1 MTLPAQ
7 AHRLLLA
14 APLLL
19 ASTLGHAQAPATR
32 DDSLKGRVWTAT
44 AQRIWA
50 DTKPRAPQP
59 AAWPTNAAF
68 TSWLNQEGKKEKS
81 GIGLLRGDVVRQLGA
96 GHPATAAQVAQ
107 AILAEAS
114 QPPKSRAWLQ
124 RLDLPALQA
133 ALQKVTPTAALPAA
147 AADTAR
153 RAAPPVLATN
163 DSAMAAPA
171 PATGT
176 LTTTTSGGFFDR
188 HPWLAGL
195 LGVLVGAALV
205 TAARRALRP
214 RSRHHSRRSPETLAT
229 PFSMNTTPPDSSEVL
244 RLQDEVQRLTHYIKQ
259 LEAKL
264 LHYENANPADAAL
277 ASTPAAVPEPAL
289 APPVAPAEMPHPSAE
304 AVPAPTTEAAPAADA
319 PPARYGPV
327 PETPYLEDRKLTDDP
342 LPQLALML
350 LPDPNNPAQASF
362 TLNPH
367 VNQAM
372 LIGDGLTRLEQFFEY
387 EPTLGRA
394 TLVEAAEPGLLQRQG
409 DGWQVLERAWLVV
422 S

>member
-1 MTLPAQ
+1 MNAI
-7 AHRLLLA
+7 RSLLA

-32 DDSLKGRVWTAT
+32 DDSLKGRVWTTT

-68 TSWLNQEGKKEKS
+68 TSWLNEEGKREKS

-96 GHPATAAQVAQ
+96 GRPATAAQVAQ

-124 RLDLPALQA
+124 KLDLPAMQT
-133 ALQKVTPTAALPAA
+133 ALRRVTPLPALPAA
-147 AADTAR
+147 TAGDTAH
-153 RAAPPVLATN
+153 RAAKPVLATN
-163 DSAMAAPA
+163 DSTMTTPA
-171 PATGT
+171 SATGT
-176 LTTTTSGGFFDR
+176 ATTSAAGFFER

-195 LGVLVGAALV
+195 LGVLVGTALV
-205 TAARRALRP
+205 TAARRTLRP
-214 RSRHHSRRSPETLAT
+214 RSRHHRRSPETLAT
-229 PFSMNTTPPDSSEVL
+229 PFSMNTTPPDSFEVL

-259 LEAKL
+259 LETKL

-277 ASTPAAVPEPAL
+277 AGTPAAAKAVPEPAL
-289 APPVAPAEMPHPSAE
+289 APPVAPAELPHP
-304 AVPAPTTEAAPAADA
+304 PAAAEA

-327 PETPYLEDRKLTDDP
+327 PETPYLEDRKLVDDP

-350 LPDPNNPAQASF
+350 TPDPENPAQATF

-372 LIGDGLTRLEQFFEY
+372 LIGDGLKRLQQFFDYDLEV
-387 EPTLGRA
+387 ERITLI
-394 TLVEAAEPGLLQRQG
+394 EAAAPGHLLRQG
-409 DGWQVLERAWLVV
+409 DSWQVVERGWLVV